1 MLVLSPFVLLPLLF
15 VIYYEIKSFLIIS
28 NFLEKNMVIGIRI
41 LDDKRIMEYV
51 RGVLQSLD
59 SRLTYHRS

>member
-1 MLVLSPFVLLPLLF
+1 
-15 VIYYEIKSFLIIS
+15 
-28 NFLEKNMVIGIRI
+28 MVIGIRI